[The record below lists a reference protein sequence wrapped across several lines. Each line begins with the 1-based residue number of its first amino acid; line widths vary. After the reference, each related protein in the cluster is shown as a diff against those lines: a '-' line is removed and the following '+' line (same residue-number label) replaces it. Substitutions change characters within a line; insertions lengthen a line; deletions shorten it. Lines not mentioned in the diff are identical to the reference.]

1 MKTAEDRNSGRL
13 GHNAWLPPNSY
24 DFYVATS
31 DRDVM
36 RHIDELIRQR
46 GFVGVA
52 DTAGR
57 MHYLVDAR
65 DGINRGVH
73 RILSLAV
80 ERENERAE
88 RLHPDPLML
97 HEVVEECLLGA
108 GLRQRLRGYGILRYL
123 LLQTA
128 VDESRLRPLGKGLYP
143 LAAKY
148 YRITTSQVER
158 AIRYAASDAGLEMSN
173 MELIGHLHG
182 EVLRLLRERMGP
194 DRLPPPTAS
203 T

>member
-1 MKTAEDRNSGRL
+1 MDWIAHDYY
-13 GHNAWLPPNSY
+13 LPPISY
-24 DFYVATS
+24 DFYVAAS

-46 GFVGVA
+46 GILGVA

-65 DGINRGVH
+65 DGLNRGVH
-73 RILSLAV
+73 RMLSLAFDQGSERV
-80 ERENERAE
+80 ERE
-88 RLHPDPLML
+88 HPDPLML
-97 HEVVEECLLGA
+97 QRVVEETLLAA
-108 GLRQRLRGYGILRYL
+108 GMKQRLRGYGILRYL

-128 VDESRLRPLGKGLYP
+128 LDESRLRPLGKGLYP

-158 AIRYAASDAGLEMSN
+158 AIRYVAADAGLRMTN
-173 MELIGHLHG
+173 MELIGRLHSD
-182 EVLRLLRERMGP
+182 VMLRLKEHMGP
-194 DRLPPPTAS
+194 GWSFQNTFYS
-203 T
+203 

>member
-1 MKTAEDRNSGRL
+1 MKTAGNRDPGR
-13 GHNAWLPPNSY
+13 HAHEAWLMPGSY

-46 GFVGVA
+46 GFIGVA

-57 MHYLVDAR
+57 MHYMVDAR

-73 RILSLAV
+73 RILTVAA
-80 ERENERAE
+80 ERANERAD
-88 RLHPDPLML
+88 RVHPDPLML
-97 HEVVEECLLGA
+97 HEVVEASLLGA
-108 GLRQRLRGYGILRYL
+108 GISQRLRGYAVLRYL

-148 YRITTSQVER
+148 YRITTTQVER
-158 AIRYAASDAGLEMSN
+158 AIRYAAADAGLEMSN
-173 MELIGHLHG
+173 MELIGHLHSD
-182 EVLRLLRERMGP
+182 VMQRLRERMDQG
-194 DRLPPPTAS
+194 RQELPAAAP
-203 T
+203 